1 MKLLLFTDS
10 HYCQKDLAC
19 RTRRPLLSYGK
30 VEEML
35 AACPD
40 ADLLIC
46 LGDFIDDGGDHD
58 ANVAHTQALMALI
71 RRAGIPF
78 YTLMGNHD
86 CHAFS
91 REEFASLTDG
101 AVPPFVHRVGGKAL
115 IFLDAGYSDNGQIY
129 EPGRIDWKNCY
140 LPPEQLAQLR
150 LALADPAVEE
160 AYVFIHQN
168 LDPEVQVDHI
178 VRNAADARAILAES
192 GKVRTVYQGHYHRG
206 HEAVF
211 DGIPYITLPAMCEGE
226 ENRYITVEI

>member
-115 IFLDAGYSDNGQIY
+115 IFLDAGYSDNGQTY
-129 EPGRIDWKNCY
+129 EPGKIDWKNCY

>member
-10 HYCQKDLAC
+10 HYCQKALTC
-19 RTRRPLLSYGK
+19 RNRRPPLSYGK
-30 VEEML
+30 VKEML
-35 AACPD
+35 AAVTD

-58 ANVAHTQALMALI
+58 ANVAHTRALMALI

-91 REEFASLTDG
+91 RAEFASLTDG

-115 IFLDAGYSDNGQIY
+115 IFLDAGYSDDGKIY
-129 EPGRIDWKNCY
+129 EPGKIDWKNCY
-140 LPPEQLAQLR
+140 LPFEQLEQLADTLG
-150 LALADPAVEE
+150 DPAVEE
-160 AYVFIHQN
+160 AYIFVHQN
-168 LDPEVQVDHI
+168 LDPDVQVDHI
-178 VRNAADARAILAES
+178 IRNAAEARAVIAAS
-192 GKVRTVYQGHYHRG
+192 GKVRAVYQGHYHHG
-206 HEAVF
+206 HEATI

-226 ENRYITVEI
+226 VNRYFTVEI

>member
-10 HYCQKDLAC
+10 HYCQKALTC
-19 RTRRPLLSYGK
+19 RNRRPTLSYGK
-30 VEEML
+30 VKEML
-35 AACPD
+35 AAVTD

-58 ANVAHTQALMALI
+58 ANVAHTRALMALI

-91 REEFASLTDG
+91 RAEFASLTDG

-115 IFLDAGYSDNGQIY
+115 IFLDAGYSDDGNIY
-129 EPGRIDWKNCY
+129 APGKIDWKNSY
-140 LPPEQLAQLR
+140 LPFGQLEQLADTLG
-150 LALADPAVEE
+150 DPAVEE
-160 AYVFIHQN
+160 AYIFVHQN
-168 LDPEVQVDHI
+168 LDPDVQVDHI
-178 VRNAADARAILAES
+178 IRNAAEARAVIAAS
-192 GKVRTVYQGHYHRG
+192 GKVRAVYQGHYHHG
-206 HEAVF
+206 HEATI

-226 ENRYITVEI
+226 ENRYFTVEI